1 VSIPFSGLAFVA
13 ASVSQMTAFLRHV
26 TKNPWITKKITGH
39 IILDFLKKSRVFTKK
54 YRDKIHNYPFKYF
67 LWNFITFEKICKK
80 SSCKVCRTVLQ

>member
-1 VSIPFSGLAFVA
+1 MSQRILGL
-13 ASVSQMTAFLRHV
+13 Q
-26 TKNPWITKKITGH
+26 KKITGH

-80 SSCKVCRTVLQ
+80 VLAKCVVLCYNETNIP